1 MDLIHRPYGFLAE
14 LTYRCPLHCPY
25 CSNPPGWKSDTEL
38 TSEEWIRT
46 IKEAAELGVLQIGF
60 SGGEPLLRKDL
71 EPLIHSARQAG
82 LYTNLI
88 TSGLGLNEDRAIRLS
103 EAGLDNIQISFQAT
117 APTLADTIAGA
128 ANSHTSKL
136 RAVEIVKRAG
146 IGLSLNVVLHRFNID
161 QVSGIIEFAEN
172 LGATRLEL
180 ANTQYYGWAYRNR
193 ATLMPARAQVDAAAK
208 EVSAAM
214 ERLAGKMKILYV
226 LPDYFGS
233 RPKPCMNG
241 WGQKYITVNP
251 SGFALPCPT
260 AWEIPNLRFDT
271 VREKSI
277 RWIWKESESFN
288 HFRGVEWMP
297 EPCRSCPQKEIDFG
311 GCRCQ
316 AALLTGDASNTDP
329 ACELSTHHH
338 LVQQAVAGNPSD
350 ASFDDLVFR
359 QNSSRLGSI

>member
-25 CSNPPGWKSDTEL
+25 CSNPPKWKSDVEL
-38 TSEEWIRT
+38 TSEEWIKT
-46 IKEAAELGVLQIGF
+46 IEEAAELGVLQIGF

-71 EPLIHSARQAG
+71 ELLIRSAREVG

-88 TSGLGLNEDRAIRLS
+88 TSGLGLSESRANRLS

-117 APTLADTIAGA
+117 KSTLGDAIAGVA
-128 ANSHTSKL
+128 SSHANKL
-136 RAVEIVKRAG
+136 QAVENVKRAG
-146 IGLSLNVVLHRFNID
+146 LPLSLNVVLHRFNID
-161 QVSGIIEFAEN
+161 NVSGIIEFAEN

-193 ATLMPARAQVDAAAK
+193 SALMPTRAQVDAAAK
-208 EVSAAM
+208 IIPKKV
-214 ERLAGKMKILYV
+214 ERLSGKMKILYV
-226 LPDYFGS
+226 LPDYFGG

-241 WGQKYITVNP
+241 WGRKYITVNP
-251 SGFALPCPT
+251 AGFALPCPT

-288 HFRGVEWMP
+288 HYRGTEWMP

-316 AALLTGDASNTDP
+316 ATLLTGDASNTDP
-329 ACELSTHHH
+329 ACELSPLHH
-338 LVQQAVAGNPSD
+338 LVQQAVAGNTNHAGLD
-350 ASFDDLVFR
+350 TVVFR
-359 QNSSRLGSI
+359 QNTG